1 MATTPVAGPASQT
14 PATPGTSITAID
26 ANQSGGYITNP
37 FTAADQGLSAAEVL
51 YVNQV
56 TLAGVV
62 ANGTT
67 LALQPGQTYSIIPN
81 TTTPVNVASA
91 SANHKFT
98 AVEWP

>member
-14 PATPGTSITAID
+14 PGTPGTSIVAID

-37 FTAADQGLSAAEVL
+37 FSATDQGLTTAEVL

-56 TLAGVV
+56 TLASTN

-81 TTTPVNVASA
+81 TTTPVNVSSM

-98 AVEWP
+98 SVEWP